1 MNIKTKCQKVYK
13 MLTRSQSRNQIAP
26 VSEPSI
32 KVSSRTRSQIVP
44 EPAIKV
50 SSRTRS
56 QSRNQNAEE
65 EVIVFHVAPSA
76 SRRKRIIPDET
87 EPSLRR
93 STRIANKN
101 M

>member
-1 MNIKTKCQKVYK
+1 

-26 VSEPSI
+26 EPTI
-32 KVSSRTRSQIVP
+32 KVSSRTRGQIAPAP
-44 EPAIKV
+44 EPTIKV

-56 QSRNQNAEE
+56 QSRNQNEE

-93 STRIANKN
+93 SARIANRN

>member
-26 VSEPSI
+26 VPTV
-32 KVSSRTRSQIVP
+32 KVSSRTRSQIAP

-56 QSRNQNAEE
+56 QSRNQNEE
-65 EVIVFHVAPSA
+65 EVIVLHVAPSA

-93 STRIANKN
+93 SARIANRN

>member
-26 VSEPSI
+26 AYESAV
-32 KVSSRTRSQIVP
+32 VSSRTRGQIAP
-44 EPAIKV
+44 EPTTKV

-56 QSRNQNAEE
+56 QSRNQNEE
-65 EVIVFHVAPSA
+65 DVIVFRVAPSA
-76 SRRKRIIPDET
+76 SRVRRIIPDET

-93 STRIANKN
+93 SARIANRN